1 MTDSNI
7 SLHPDWAAIPDDCPV
22 CNREFH
28 LSGAHRAVS
37 YDEGSSDHGE
47 YTEATCLS
55 CDAIIDR
62 HYDDPDANA
71 EDSFVKPDLWVFK
84 AQDLELHSN
93 LRRRESQV
101 RALKE
106 QNLSHA
112 EISNVLGISES
123 TVGEY
128 SRRINT
134 RLDEAE
140 HTVAQIGHT
149 TDFSSLLESVFEGFP
164 APFTQGLPC
173 ENCGG
178 TIGED
183 ERARIVLEYVSRGW
197 EPRNVYCLD
206 CDRAELMM
214 AVHGKALS
222 LDEFM
227 EESRDLNSQFA
238 IVTAGR
244 QKPDVDTGRGQSGDI
259 FERGVRLVD
268 VSLEELLN

>member
-28 LSGAHRAVS
+28 LEGMTRAVS
-37 YDEGSSDHGE
+37 YDEGSSDNGD
-47 YTEATCLS
+47 YTEATCLT

-62 HYDDPDANA
+62 HYEDPEANA
-71 EDSFVKPDLWVFK
+71 EDYFVNPDPWVFK

-101 RALKE
+101 RALKD
-106 QNLSHA
+106 QSLSHS

-140 HTVAQIGHT
+140 HTVAEIGYT
-149 TDFSSLLESVFEGFP
+149 TDFSSLIESIFEGFP
-164 APFTQGLPC
+164 IPMAGSLPC
-173 ENCGG
+173 ENCGD
-178 TIGED
+178 TIGDD
-183 ERARIVLEYVSRGW
+183 ERARLVLEYVSRGW

-206 CDRAELMM
+206 CDRSELKMYL
-214 AVHGKALS
+214 HGKGLS

-238 IVTAGR
+238 IVTAHR
-244 QKPDVDTGRGQSGDI
+244 EKPDVDTGGDQSGDI
-259 FERGVRLVD
+259 FERGVRLLD